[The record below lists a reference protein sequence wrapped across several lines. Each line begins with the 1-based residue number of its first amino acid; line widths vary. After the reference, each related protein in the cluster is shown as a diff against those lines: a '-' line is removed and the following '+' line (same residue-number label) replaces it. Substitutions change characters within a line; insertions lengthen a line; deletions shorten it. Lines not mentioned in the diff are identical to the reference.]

1 MHVYTSSDFKGE
13 LIECNEG
20 ELSWIDK
27 DKILSLELWEGD
39 KYFLNKILNKESG
52 YVISL
57 YYEDDKLLKVIE

>member
-1 MHVYTSSDFKGE
+1 MHIYTSSEFKGE

-27 DKILSLELWEGD
+27 EKILSLELWEGD
-39 KYFLNKILNKESG
+39 KYFLNKILNNETG

-57 YYEDDKLLKVIE
+57 YYEDDKLVKVIE